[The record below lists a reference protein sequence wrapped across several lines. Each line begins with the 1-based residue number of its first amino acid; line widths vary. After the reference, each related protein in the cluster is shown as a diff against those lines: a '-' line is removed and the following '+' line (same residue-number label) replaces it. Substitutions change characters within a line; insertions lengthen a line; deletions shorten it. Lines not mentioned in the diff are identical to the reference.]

1 MIPEDTIAQIRERT
15 PIEELVGEHV
25 ALKKSGASYRGLCPF
40 HNEKTPSFYVH
51 PHRGF
56 YHCFGCKASGD
67 VFSFA
72 MHVEGKTFPEVARTL
87 AERVGIEMPVF
98 DAQAEA
104 EQGRARQYKDRLAS
118 LMDVVTEFYV
128 KQLKVHEHGSI
139 ARAELERRG
148 LTLDTAATFRLG
160 YAPSG
165 WDAVVSFLDKNGW
178 WPADAEAV
186 GLVVPRRSGKGYYD
200 RFRHRLMFPITDLH
214 GRVVAFSGRSLEPP
228 PGQDAEES
236 PAKYINSPEGPLY
249 TKGNVLFGLHQARVS
264 IRREGFALLCEG
276 NFDLVALHQAGLT
289 QAVAPLGTAFT
300 EAHAKLLRRFSDSVV
315 LLFDGDAAGKKAV
328 REAHPLLQQT
338 GLSARVITLPDGVD
352 PDGFLR
358 SEGAEALGARL
369 EHAATMVEYL
379 IDEAAKR
386 AQGDAH
392 HKAVEIGGLGP
403 VLAAVDS
410 PIERR
415 LYVER
420 VARKFDI
427 SDFDAVRREL
437 RRGLGKRPPRSK
449 PATTG
454 TNDAL
459 PKELQSKLIS
469 VLIDHPELVRSE
481 EAQELS
487 ELLTSPE
494 LRAIFDS
501 ILRMV
506 DMRGGMDAAAL
517 LAELESHALR
527 PWVEARLV
535 VQECTRDEAEKI
547 LRDGVPRLAQQN
559 IERELPRLQ
568 QRIVEARREG
578 DDSLAAGLTQ
588 EFVALSRS
596 AHKLKQGRTN

>member
-1 MIPEDTIAQIRERT
+1 MIPEETIALIRERT

-56 YHCFGCKASGD
+56 YHCFGCRASGD

-72 MHVEGKTFPEVARTL
+72 MHVEGKTFPEVARLL
-87 AERVGIEMPVF
+87 ADRVGVELPVL
-98 DAQAEA
+98 DAEA
-104 EQGRARQYKDRLAS
+104 EAAQGRARKYKDRLAS
-118 LMDVVTEFYV
+118 LMDAVTEFYV
-128 KQLKVHEHGSI
+128 RQLRSHPHAAL
-139 ARAELERRG
+139 ARAELARRG
-148 LTLDTAATFRLG
+148 VSKEAAKTFRLG

-165 WDAVVSFLDKNGW
+165 WDTTIAFLDEQGW
-178 WPADAEAV
+178 SPADAEAV
-186 GLVVPRRSGKGYYD
+186 GLIVPRRTKQGHYD

-214 GRVVAFSGRSLEPP
+214 GRVAAFSGRALDAP
-228 PGQDAEES
+228 PGEQAEES
-236 PAKYINSPEGPLY
+236 TAKYINSPEGPLY
-249 TKGNVLFGLHQARVS
+249 TKGEMLFGLHEARVS

-276 NFDLVALHQAGLT
+276 NFDLLALHQAGFN

-300 EAHAKLLRRFSDSVV
+300 ETQARLLRRFCDKVV

-328 REAHPLLQQT
+328 VEAYPLVHDA
-338 GLSARVITLPDGVD
+338 GLSARVVNLPPEVD

-358 SEGAEALGARL
+358 SEGAEALRTRL
-369 EHAATMVEYL
+369 DHASAMEEYL
-379 IDEAAKR
+379 IDEAAAR
-386 AQGDAH
+386 AGGDAH
-392 HKAVEIGGLGP
+392 AKAVEIGGLGP
-403 VLAAVDS
+403 ILAAVES

-420 VARKFDI
+420 VARKFEI

-437 RRGLGKRPPRSK
+437 RRGLGGRSQRKSKAANPTKEVAPR
-449 PATTG
+449 
-454 TNDAL
+454 
-459 PKELQSKLIS
+459 ELQSKLIS
-469 VLIDHPELVRSE
+469 VLLDHPDLIRTA

-487 ELLTSPE
+487 ELLTSAD
-494 LRAIFDS
+494 LRAIFQS

-506 DMRGGMDAAAL
+506 DTRGGIDAVAL
-517 LAELESHALR
+517 LAALEANSLR

-547 LRDGVPRLAQQN
+547 LRAGVPRLAQQN

-568 QRIVEARREG
+568 QRIVEARRVG
-578 DDSLAAGLTQ
+578 DDTLAAGLTQ

-596 AHKLKQGRTN
+596 AHKLKQGSTN